1 MDKKLMDHYNSRDQ
15 SRILT
20 FISFMGLFILLGLYL
35 FAPEPGTIY
44 WFQKPL
50 IFTIFVAICILG
62 GLATVYPSF
71 CKGVLE
77 FRKEDFSTK
86 GFSTKDDCYPICF
99 QGHHPDCGHFESH
112 TFRIHGKK
120 YCPGCSGLFVG
131 VVLAVA
137 FVLIYYFKGMPLLYG
152 NISFGIG
159 WVMVFISLL
168 SLTLRVMGTRSK
180 FTANLFLV
188 VGSALLIIGLNT
200 FKGNILVECYFLL
213 LIVFFILTR
222 TVTSKNNHERICRSC
237 QKTGCL
243 YDSY

>member
-1 MDKKLMDHYNSRDQ
+1 MDKKSMDQYNSRDQ
-15 SRILT
+15 SSILT

-35 FAPEPGTIY
+35 LAPEPGTIY

-50 IFTIFVAICILG
+50 IFTLFVATCILG
-62 GLATVYPSF
+62 GLATVYPSS

-77 FRKEDFSTK
+77 LGKEDFSTK
-86 GFSTKDDCYPICF
+86 DDSHPIFF

-112 TFRIHGKK
+112 TFRIQGKK
-120 YCPGCSGLFVG
+120 YCPGCSGLLVG
-131 VVLAVA
+131 VVLAVG

-152 NISFGIG
+152 NISLGMG

-168 SLTLRVMGTRSK
+168 SLTLLVMGTRSK

-200 FKGNILVECYFLL
+200 VKGNLLVECYFLL
-213 LIVFFILTR
+213 LIVFFILAR
-222 TVTSKNNHERICRSC
+222 ISTSKKNHERICNGC
-237 QKTGCL
+237 QKRECI